1 MIRDFELCRFTHGY
15 SRVSPTPVLEK
26 HNTEMPVRL
35 RLFDPI
41 DGGRRPI
48 YVVTQANEAI
58 YIQLEPEDVYAW
70 MKQLDLSDLP
80 EWSPDDRVKL
90 GGRILEAAEPF
101 GRYFSELR
109 PAEAKTYR
117 YVYTLLH
124 SYAHL
129 LMKAIAEFSGLDVG
143 SLGEYI
149 FPADLSFVVYRNGTT
164 MDLGN
169 LSSLWRNEHN
179 TFLKHLLEPMTHR
192 CNSGSLCDH
201 KGGACPDCIM
211 VPETSCVA
219 QNRLL
224 SRAVLAGGTAPTE
237 DAAHGNDRIVGY
249 LEVLHGLYG
258 AG

>member
-1 MIRDFELCRFTHGY
+1 MVDVQTAFQHLDTDLAPPDPTVHREQQALTAKLMKRLGMKEAGLIRDFELCRFTHGY

-124 SYAHL
+124 S
-129 LMKAIAEFSGLDVG
+129 
-143 SLGEYI
+143 
-149 FPADLSFVVYRNGTT
+149 
-164 MDLGN
+164 
-169 LSSLWRNEHN
+169 
-179 TFLKHLLEPMTHR
+179 
-192 CNSGSLCDH
+192 
-201 KGGACPDCIM
+201 
-211 VPETSCVA
+211 
-219 QNRLL
+219 
-224 SRAVLAGGTAPTE
+224 
-237 DAAHGNDRIVGY
+237 
-249 LEVLHGLYG
+249 
-258 AG
+258 